1 MKKFFMLVLAFF
13 GLTTLFA
20 TCNMNVDAVSQDIIV
35 KDGRTFNKITDVS
48 EVTEGNYIIGNSG
61 NYAAGQT
68 GTNKYINR
76 VTSSAEAIIYTF
88 TSTGAEFQIQNST
101 TKEYFSYK
109 GCSKN
114 NLVEE
119 PNIADALTFTFSIKD
134 NLFSIKASNN
144 RFLQYNSSKSQ
155 ERFALYTGTQKNI
168 VLFKEQNDTP
178 QLKEFTVTL
187 NTMGGNTLEPI
198 VGYEGKALTNL
209 PVPTKDG
216 FSFDGWYKEETLITK
231 WDEETDVVTGN
242 MTLYAKW
249 VESPF
254 ITINTLA
261 NLKCAEYYLG
271 ADNRYVVSIGS
282 NNLQLGNDINKA
294 IKFTIYTI
302 TDGKI
307 IIKFDNNGTPTYVKP
322 KLKDTDIEFETKL
335 SNDVVLDIR
344 EENNTL
350 ALKNGV
356 DRTLAINGDILKFYS
371 DKNKYP
377 VASFHKIKNTTFNIN
392 EFYMSF
398 VETKA
403 SLKLEYK
410 VDTLEATDVD
420 LRFGTIVDKTLY
432 NANAKYG
439 VVAVKST
446 SNINLTQGLQ
456 DATNIA
462 DFVAKNQGAKNVEA
476 TPVEVA
482 NGYQFAWVINNIEEQ
497 ELKYN
502 EEFIAAVYMELDGK
516 LYFATPKTAS
526 VLSVRD
532 TYINDKLDIPANVLE
547 VLKKLA

>member
-20 TCNMNVDAVSQDIIV
+20 TCNMNVDAVSEV
-35 KDGRTFNKITDVS
+35 KTMTITAADLGIS
-48 EVTEGNYIIGNSG
+48 GYSNGSKQLDCNGTPVTIDWIQLMASSDKPANIQGNS
-61 NYAAGQT
+61 
-68 GTNKYINR
+68 K
-76 VTSSAEAIIYTF
+76 
-88 TSTGAEFQIQNST
+88 
-101 TKEYFSYK
+101 KH
-109 GCSKN
+109 
-114 NLVEE
+114 
-119 PNIADALTFTFSIKD
+119 SI
-134 NLFSIKASNN
+134 L
-144 RFLQYNSSKSQ
+144 YNSSALPGNITEISLTMKEAKNNINVYFNKDKTADKEHIEEVITTNDLVRHIIPKESNVNY
-155 ERFALYTGTQKNI
+155 FALKWPKSAAYI
-168 VLFKEQNDTP
+168 KEIKISYIESSTP
-178 QLKEFTVTL
+178 IETAVVTFNANGGSLVEDINTV
-187 NTMGGNTLEPI
+187 
-198 VGYEGKALTNL
+198 VGSKLSNL
-209 PVPTKDG
+209 PVPTKEG
-216 FSFDGWYKEETLITK
+216 LVFDGWYKEETLTTK
-231 WDEETDVVTGN
+231 WNEETDVVTGN
-242 MTLYAKW
+242 ITLYAKW
-249 VESPF
+249 VELPY
-254 ITINTLA
+254 ITINTLEQ
-261 NLKCAEYYLG
+261 LESAEYYFG
-271 ADNRYVVSIGS
+271 AKEGYASSYSDDRLNIE
-282 NNLQLGNDINKA
+282 NDINKA
-294 IKFTIYTI
+294 IRFKIYKI
-302 TDGKI
+302 SEGKVI
-307 IIKFDNNGTPTYVKP
+307 VSFENNGKTNYILQNTKP
-322 KLKDTDIEFETKL
+322 NIIVSETLSDKNLLDIELFDG
-335 SNDVVLDIR
+335 N
-344 EENNTL
+344 L
-350 ALKNGV
+350 ALKASNG
-356 DRTLAINGDILKFYS
+356 RYLGIAESKKYFRFYGDSKKF
-371 DKNKYP
+371 P
-377 VASFHKIKNTTFNIN
+377 TASFHKIKDSSLDIN

-403 SLKLEYK
+403 SLKLDYK